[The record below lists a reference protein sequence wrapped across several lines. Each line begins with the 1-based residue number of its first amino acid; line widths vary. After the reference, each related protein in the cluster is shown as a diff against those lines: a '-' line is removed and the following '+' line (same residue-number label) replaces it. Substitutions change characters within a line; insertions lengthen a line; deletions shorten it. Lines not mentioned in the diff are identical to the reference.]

1 MQWFS
6 WASWFLGASKF
17 VNNFFEHSEVENI
30 RRATHTFATLCAHV
44 LVVIHV
50 LDVIKEFHFV
60 ESLLAVFY
68 YISKKTMMSKQNKG
82 GGL

>member
-1 MQWFS
+1 M
-6 WASWFLGASKF
+6 LII
-17 VNNFFEHSEVENI
+17 FFEHSEVENI